1 MSIIP
6 NPKPNF
12 ANLTALIIGDV
23 MVDFYLFGEVNRIS
37 PEAPVPVVEIE
48 KKEARLGG
56 AANVA
61 LNISELGANP
71 ILLSMIGRDNTGS
84 MLMKLLK
91 DEGVKS
97 NHVLQNKNRITT
109 LKTRVFDEDKQ
120 VVRFDEEEVEDV
132 NEAQETLLIKEFKKI
147 LLNDKPDVII
157 IQDYNKGVLTKY
169 FIKQILLLATKSG
182 IPVAAD
188 PKERNFFDYQAI
200 DLFKPNLREFSE
212 AIGYRIN
219 PKSIDSLRS
228 GAEELRRKNRFK
240 NLMVTLGAN
249 GIFCFTREGNSFIV
263 PAKAIKAADVSGAGD
278 TAISIAALAF
288 ALKYPLKDIAQFA
301 NKAAAA
307 VCKKVGVTPV
317 SLKDLK

>member
-1 MSIIP
+1 MP
-6 NPKPNF
+6 LPKLDF
-12 ANLTALIIGDV
+12 SNLNVLIVGDV

-37 PEAPVPVVEIE
+37 PEAPVPVVEVE

-61 LNISELGANP
+61 LNIAQLGANP
-71 ILLSMIGRDNTGS
+71 ILLSMIGTDPTGA
-84 MLMKLLK
+84 MFLGLLN
-91 DEGVKS
+91 DAGINA
-97 NHVLQNKNRITT
+97 NHVLQAKSRMTT
-109 LKTRVFDEDKQ
+109 LKTRVFDDDKQ
-120 VVRFDEEEVEDV
+120 VVRFDEEDTDDV
-132 NEAQETLLIKEFKKI
+132 TESQESLLIKEFKKI
-147 LLNDKPDVII
+147 LAADKPDIII

-188 PKERNFFDYQAI
+188 PKERNFYDYQAI

-263 PAKAIKAADVSGAGD
+263 PAKTIKAADVSGAGD

-288 ALKYPLKDIAQFA
+288 AQKFALKDIALMA

-317 SLKDLK
+317 SVKDLR

>member
-1 MSIIP
+1 MP
-6 NPKPNF
+6 VKPDF
-12 ANLTALIIGDV
+12 KNLNVLIIGDV

-37 PEAPVPVVEIE
+37 PEAPVPVVEILT
-48 KKEARLGG
+48 KEARPGG

-61 LNISELGANP
+61 LNVASLGANP
-71 ILLSMIGRDNTGS
+71 ILLTMTGKDLTAA
-84 MLMKLLK
+84 MLLRMLK
-91 DEGVKS
+91 ENEIS
-97 NHVLQNKNRITT
+97 TAHVLQHKARITS

-120 VVRFDEEEVEDV
+120 VVRFDEEEIEDL
-132 NEAQETLLIKEFKKI
+132 ESAQENLIIKELKKI
-147 LLNDKPDVII
+147 FSTQKIDVVI

-169 FIKQILLLATKSG
+169 VIKQILLLATKNE
-182 IPVAAD
+182 IPVAVD

-249 GIFCFTREGNSFIV
+249 GIFCFTKTGDSFIV
-263 PAKAIKAADVSGAGD
+263 PAKTIKAADVSGAGD
-278 TAISIAALAF
+278 TVISIAALAY
-288 ALKYPLKDIAQFA
+288 AANYSMREIAQLA
-301 NKAAAA
+301 NKGAAA
-307 VCKKVGVTPV
+307 VCKKIGVAPV
-317 SLKDLK
+317 TLRDMK

>member
-1 MSIIP
+1 MST
-6 NPKPNF
+6 PKLSF
-12 ANLTALIIGDV
+12 SNLSVLIIGDV

-37 PEAPVPVVEIE
+37 PEAPVPVVEIAS
-48 KKEARLGG
+48 KEARPGG

-61 LNISELGANP
+61 LNILELGAKP
-71 ILLSMIGRDNTGS
+71 ILLSMIGRDNTGNL
-84 MLMKLLK
+84 MLKMLR
-91 DEGVKS
+91 DFGVRT
-97 NHVLQNKNRITT
+97 NHILQNKNRVTT

-120 VVRFDEEEVEDV
+120 VVRFDEEEIEDV
-132 NEAQETLLIKEFKKI
+132 NEAQETLLIKEFRKI
-147 LLNDKPDVII
+147 LLNDKPDII
-157 IQDYNKGVLTKY
+157 ILQDYNKGVLTKY
-169 FIKQILLLATKSG
+169 FIKQVLLLASKSG

-228 GAEELRRKNRFK
+228 GADELRRKNRFK
-240 NLMVTLGAN
+240 NLMVTLGSN
-249 GIFCFTREGNSFIV
+249 GIFCYTKEGQSFIV
-263 PAKAIKAADVSGAGD
+263 PARSIKAADVSGAGD

-288 ALKYPLKDIAQFA
+288 AQKYPLKEIAQFA

-307 VCKKVGVTPV
+307 VCKKVGVSPI
-317 SLKDLK
+317 SLRELK

>member
-1 MSIIP
+1 MP
-6 NPKPNF
+6 AKLNF
-12 ANLTALIIGDV
+12 SDISVLIIGDV

-37 PEAPVPVVEIE
+37 PEAPVPVVEIAS
-48 KKEARLGG
+48 KESRPGG

-61 LNISELGANP
+61 LNIYELGAKP
-71 ILLSMIGRDNTGS
+71 ILLSMVGRDLTGNS
-84 MLMKLLK
+84 LIKMLR
-91 DEGVKS
+91 ESGVKT
-97 NHVLQNKNRITT
+97 NHVLQNKNRMTT

-120 VVRFDEEEVEDV
+120 VVRFDEEEIEDV
-132 NEAQETLLIKEFKKI
+132 NEAQETLLIKEFRKI
-147 LLNDKPDVII
+147 LLNDKPDIII

-182 IPVAAD
+182 IPVAVD

-219 PKSIDSLRS
+219 AKSIDSLRS

-240 NLMVTLGAN
+240 NLMVTLGGN

-278 TAISIAALAF
+278 TAISIATLAY
-288 ALKYPLKDIAQFA
+288 AQKYSLKEIAQFA
-301 NKAAAA
+301 NKGAAA
-307 VCKKVGVTPV
+307 VCKKVGVTPI
-317 SLKDLK
+317 SLKEMK

>member
-1 MSIIP
+1 MS
-6 NPKPNF
+6 PKLNF
-12 ANLTALIIGDV
+12 SDLTVLVIGDV

-37 PEAPVPVVEIE
+37 PEAPVPVVEILG
-48 KKEARLGG
+48 KESRPGG

-61 LNISELGANP
+61 LNVHELGAKP
-71 ILLSMIGRDNTGS
+71 VLLSMIGRDVTGNQLIK
-84 MLMKLLK
+84 MLR
-91 DEGVKS
+91 ENGVRT
-97 NHVLQNKNRITT
+97 NHVIQNKNRVTT

-132 NEAQETLLIKEFKKI
+132 TEAQETLLVKEFRKI
-147 LLNDKPDVII
+147 LTNEKIDVII

-169 FIKQILLLATKSG
+169 FIKQILLLATKNG
-182 IPVAAD
+182 IPVTVD

-219 PKSIDSLRS
+219 AKSIDSLRS

-240 NLMVTLGAN
+240 NLMVTLGSN

-263 PAKAIKAADVSGAGD
+263 PAKSIKAADVSGAGD
-278 TAISIAALAF
+278 TAMSIAALAY
-288 ALKYPLKDIAQFA
+288 AQKYPLKEIAQFA

-307 VCKKVGVTPV
+307 VCKKVGVTPI
-317 SLKDLK
+317 SLKELK

>member
-1 MSIIP
+1 
-6 NPKPNF
+6 
-12 ANLTALIIGDV
+12 
-23 MVDFYLFGEVNRIS
+23 MVDYYLFGEVNRIS
-37 PEAPVPVVEIE
+37 PEAPVPVVEISA
-48 KKEARLGG
+48 KESRPGG

-61 LNISELGANP
+61 LNIQKLGGNP
-71 ILLSMIGRDNTGS
+71 ILLSMIGTDSTGDS
-84 MLMKLLK
+84 LIKMLQDADISTAHL
-91 DEGVKS
+91 
-97 NHVLQNKNRITT
+97 LQNKNRLTT

-120 VVRFDEEEVEDV
+120 VVRFDEEEIEDV
-132 NEAQETLLIKEFKKI
+132 TEAQESLLIKEFKKI
-147 LLNDKPDVII
+147 LANDKPDIII

-169 FIKQILLLATKSG
+169 FIKQILLLATKNE
-182 IPVAAD
+182 IPVAVD

-219 PKSIDSLRS
+219 SKSLDSLRS

-240 NLMVTLGAN
+240 NLMVTLGSS

-263 PAKAIKAADVSGAGD
+263 PARSIKAADVSGAGD

-288 ALKYPLKDIAQFA
+288 AQKMPLKEIAQLS
-301 NKAAAA
+301 NKGAAA

-317 SLKDLK
+317 SLKELK

>member
-1 MSIIP
+1 MP
-6 NPKPNF
+6 LPKLDFSKLNV
-12 ANLTALIIGDV
+12 LIVGDV

-37 PEAPVPVVEIE
+37 PEAPGPVVEVE

-61 LNISELGANP
+61 LNIAQLGANP
-71 ILLSMIGRDNTGS
+71 ILLSMIGTDPTGA
-84 MLMKLLK
+84 MFLGLLN
-91 DEGVKS
+91 DAGINA
-97 NHVLQNKNRITT
+97 NHVLQAKSRMTT
-109 LKTRVFDEDKQ
+109 LKTRVFDDDKQ
-120 VVRFDEEEVEDV
+120 VVRFDEEDTDDV
-132 NEAQETLLIKEFKKI
+132 TESQESLLIKEFKKI
-147 LLNDKPDVII
+147 LAADKPDIII

-188 PKERNFFDYQAI
+188 PKERNFYDYQAI

-278 TAISIAALAF
+278 TVISIAALAF
-288 ALKYPLKDIAQFA
+288 AQKHNLKDIAILA
-301 NKAAAA
+301 NKGAAA

-317 SLKDLK
+317 SLKDMK

>member
-1 MSIIP
+1 MP
-6 NPKPNF
+6 AKLNF
-12 ANLTALIIGDV
+12 SDLSVLIIGDV

-37 PEAPVPVVEIE
+37 PEAPVPVVEIAS
-48 KKEARLGG
+48 KESRPGG

-61 LNISELGANP
+61 LNIYELGAKP
-71 ILLSMIGRDNTGS
+71 ILLSMIGRDLTGNS
-84 MLMKLLK
+84 LIKMLR
-91 DEGVKS
+91 ESGVKT
-97 NHVLQNKNRITT
+97 NHVLQNKNRMTT

-120 VVRFDEEEVEDV
+120 VVRFDEEEIEDV
-132 NEAQETLLIKEFKKI
+132 NEAQETLLIKEFRKI
-147 LLNDKPDVII
+147 LLNDKPDIII

-182 IPVAAD
+182 IPVAVD

-219 PKSIDSLRS
+219 AKSIDSLRS

-240 NLMVTLGAN
+240 NLMVTLGGN

-278 TAISIAALAF
+278 TAISIATLAY
-288 ALKYPLKDIAQFA
+288 AQKYSLKEIAQFA
-301 NKAAAA
+301 NKGAAA
-307 VCKKVGVTPV
+307 VCKKVGVTPI
-317 SLKDLK
+317 SLKEMK

>member
-1 MSIIP
+1 MAE
-6 NPKPNF
+6 KLNF
-12 ANLTALIIGDV
+12 SNLSVLIIGDV
-23 MVDFYLFGEVNRIS
+23 MVDYYLFGEVNRIS
-37 PEAPVPVVEIE
+37 PEAPVPVVEISG
-48 KKEARLGG
+48 KESRAGG

-61 LNISELGANP
+61 LNILELGAKP
-71 ILLSMIGRDNTGS
+71 ILLSMIGRDLTGNS
-84 MLMKLLK
+84 LLK
-91 DEGVKS
+91 MLNNRGVKT
-97 NHVLQNKNRITT
+97 NHILQNKNRVTT

-120 VVRFDEEEVEDV
+120 VVRFDEEMIEDV

-147 LLNDKPDVII
+147 IAGEKPDIII

-169 FIKQILLLATKSG
+169 FIKQILLLSTKNE
-182 IPVAAD
+182 ILVAVD

-219 PKSIDSLRS
+219 AKSLDSLRS

-240 NLMVTLGAN
+240 NLMVTLGSN
-249 GIFCFTREGNSFIV
+249 GIFCFTRDGNSFIV
-263 PAKAIKAADVSGAGD
+263 PAKNIKAADVSGAGD

-288 ALKYPLKDIAQFA
+288 AQKMQLKEIAQLS

-307 VCKKVGVTPV
+307 VCKKVGVTPI

>member
-1 MSIIP
+1 MSS
-6 NPKPNF
+6 KLNF
-12 ANLTALIIGDV
+12 SDLTVLIIGDV

-37 PEAPVPVVEIE
+37 PEAPVPVVEILG
-48 KKEARLGG
+48 KESRPGG

-61 LNISELGANP
+61 LNVHELGAKP
-71 ILLSMIGRDNTGS
+71 VLLSMIGRDATGNQLVK
-84 MLMKLLK
+84 MLR
-91 DEGVKS
+91 DNGVRT
-97 NHVLQNKNRITT
+97 NHVIQNKNRITT

-132 NEAQETLLIKEFKKI
+132 IEAQETLLIKEFKKI
-147 LLNDKPDVII
+147 LTNEKIDVII

-169 FIKQILLLATKSG
+169 FIKQILLLATKNG
-182 IPVAAD
+182 IPVTVD

-219 PKSIDSLRS
+219 AKSIDSLRS

-240 NLMVTLGAN
+240 NLMVTLGSS
-249 GIFCFTREGNSFIV
+249 GIFCYTREGSSFIV
-263 PAKAIKAADVSGAGD
+263 PAKSIKAADVSGAGD
-278 TAISIAALAF
+278 TAMSIAALAF
-288 ALKYPLKDIAQFA
+288 AQKYPLKEIAQLA

-307 VCKKVGVTPV
+307 VCKKVGVTPI
-317 SLKDLK
+317 SLKELK